1 MVVYFILPIH
11 VQIPQIPIYS
21 FYFTVTPR
29 EDTRREVK

>member
-21 FYFTVTPR
+21 FYFTVK
-29 EDTRREVK
+29 VKKLGEK